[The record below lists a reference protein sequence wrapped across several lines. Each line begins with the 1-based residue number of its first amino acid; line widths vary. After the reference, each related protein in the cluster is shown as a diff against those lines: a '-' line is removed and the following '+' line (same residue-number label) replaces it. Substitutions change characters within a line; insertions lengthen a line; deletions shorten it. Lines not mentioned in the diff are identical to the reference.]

1 MARTPREYSEA
12 SRTLE
17 LAPGIVRGAGHAV
30 GQVQRRHADACQA
43 LRAKIDALTLG

>member
-30 GQVQRRHADACQA
+30 GQAQRRHADACQA